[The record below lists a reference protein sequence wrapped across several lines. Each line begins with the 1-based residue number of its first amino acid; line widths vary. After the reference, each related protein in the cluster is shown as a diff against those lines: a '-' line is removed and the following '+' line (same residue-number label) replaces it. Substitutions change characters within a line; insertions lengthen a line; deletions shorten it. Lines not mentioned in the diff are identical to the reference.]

1 MAIILD
7 RSNWVPYPFSVKGA
21 EFRERQALTLQR
33 RSQDCWG
40 CDDFVLPSELYIVN
54 VRIIKKIR
62 HTLEDGEVISEEV
75 STKCAKTVCDRC
87 FSIYSEG
94 EWYE

>member
-1 MAIILD
+1 MTQ
-7 RSNWVPYPFSVKGA
+7 GT
-21 EFRERQALTLQR
+21 EFRKRQAFALQG

-40 CDDFVLPSELYIVN
+40 CYDFVLPSELYIAN
-54 VRIIKKIR
+54 ISIIKKIK

-75 STKCAKTVCDRC
+75 ITKCTKKVCDRC
-87 FSIYSEG
+87 FNIYSEG